1 MIISTLHQL
10 SANRSLVCMRQTIT
24 TTCLVLFMI
33 LLAASKSMAGGING
47 TVKNDK
53 GEPMPYTTI
62 FVKELGTG
70 TVANGRGAY
79 ELLLPSGKYQVTFQ
93 YLGYETVVE
102 EVEVGDKFVTL
113 DVTLKEQPKELETVI
128 ITSDAEDPAY
138 SIMRKAISKARYH
151 QQQIDRYSA
160 RVYIKGTGQ
169 LKDYPWIAKKAIEKE
184 GIKKGEAFVTE
195 SVSDIKYTRPNKFEE
210 KVISI
215 RSDGKDNNTSPNQ
228 YIFGSFYE
236 PEIAETISPLSP
248 KAFSYY
254 RFEYLGTFKD
264 RDYEVSRVKVIP
276 RSKGD
281 NVIDGVLN
289 IVEDW
294 WAIHSM
300 DINTQKMGVLVN
312 IKGMYAPIE
321 DKAWLPVSHRF
332 TASGK
337 IFGFEFEYNY
347 LATVSN
353 YKIELNPELYVETR
367 KMDVVDEKTEADKAK
382 AIAESKREAS
392 KSAAKPATPAASGT
406 TSKASEGSKK
416 ERKAAEAADLQQRLE
431 SGKEITRK
439 ELNTILKEYEKQEQ
453 KQQAEPEVISDNTF
467 TIDSG
472 AYKKDSTYWSLTRPV
487 PLTEIEVKGYKKM
500 DSLAVVQRK
509 KEEGDT
515 TKASKHKG
523 FQPWDI
529 LIGDSYKVGKHSN
542 FKIHFPM
549 PSFNTV
555 EGWNFVYRVSYGTIM
570 QDTNRTRLVITPAF
584 RYAFSRKVA
593 SGYLDM
599 SLRNKNYRL
608 NVQGGRYIQQYNA
621 DDPILPLV
629 NAFTTLLMEENLMKI
644 YERDYVDVNYQYQVN
659 PYFNITTDWSWAERR
674 ELANTTNYKWV
685 DRGKIEGYTPNA
697 PVSDELTDTSFPVHR
712 AFVGSVA
719 LTARPWLK
727 YAIRNGK
734 KNEVANSSPMFKLEY
749 RRAFPNVFNSE
760 VEYDQLEIGAR
771 HRLKM
776 GVRGNLDFYLRAGMF
791 FNTDAMYFMDYKH
804 FLGNQTPFVTNDPVG
819 SFRLLDY
826 YRFSTADR
834 YFSGN
839 LHYQFRKLFVTNI
852 PLVRL
857 AGIRENVFVNYLAT
871 PTSKNYTEVGYTIDG
886 ILRVFRLEGAVSF
899 QDGKYLD
906 YGFRIG
912 ITSNFIANFS
922 VE

>member
-1 MIISTLHQL
+1 MIVFTLRLPAVTGFSSILKRGILTL
-10 SANRSLVCMRQTIT
+10 S
-24 TTCLVLFMI
+24 F
-33 LLAASKSMAGGING
+33 LLSIIASFGGGISG
-47 TVKNDK
+47 TVTNEK
-53 GEPMPYTTI
+53 GEPLAYTTI
-62 FVKELGTG
+62 FVKETGSG
-70 TVANGRGAY
+70 TVANARGAY
-79 ELLLPSGKYQVTFQ
+79 ELLLPTGKYLVTFQ
-93 YLGYETVVE
+93 YLGYETVVR
-102 EVEVGDKFVTL
+102 EVEVGDSFITL
-113 DVTLKEQPKELETVI
+113 NITLKEQAKELETVI
-128 ITSDAEDPAY
+128 ISSDAEDPAY
-138 SIMRKAISKARYH
+138 SIMRKAIGKARYH

-264 RDYEVSRVKVIP
+264 REYEVSRIKVIP

-281 NVIDGVLN
+281 NVIDGVIN

-300 DINTQKMGVLVN
+300 DINTQKMGILVN
-312 IKGMYAPIE
+312 IKGMYAPID

-332 TASGK
+332 TAGGK

-353 YKIELNPELYVETR
+353 YKIEMNPEVYVETK
-367 KMDVVDEKTEADKAK
+367 KMDVVDEKTEKDKAK
-382 AIAESKREAS
+382 AIADQKA
-392 KSAAKPATPAASGT
+392 AAKNATRSSANQST
-406 TSKASEGSKK
+406 KAPSAKQAK
-416 ERKAAEAADLQQRLE
+416 KAAEAADLQERLS

-439 ELNTILKEYEKQEQ
+439 ELNTILKDYEKQEQ
-453 KQQAEPEVISDNTF
+453 KQQKEPEVISDNTF
-467 TIDSG
+467 TVDSG
-472 AYKKDSTYWSLTRPV
+472 AYKKDTTYWNSVRPV
-487 PLTEIEVKGYKKM
+487 PLTQIEVKGYQKM
-500 DSLAVVQRK
+500 DSLASVERK

-529 LIGDSYKVGKHSN
+529 LIGDSYHIGKHSN
-542 FKIHFPM
+542 FKIHFPV

-555 EGWNFVYRVSYGTIM
+555 DGWNFVYKVSYGTIL
-570 QDTNRTRLVITPAF
+570 QDTNRTRITITPAF

-593 SGYLDM
+593 SGYLNF
-599 SLRNKNYRL
+599 SLRNKKHRL
-608 NVQGGRYIQQYNA
+608 DVQGGRYIKQYNP
-621 DDPILPLV
+621 DEPILPLV
-629 NAFTTLLMEENLMKI
+629 NAFTTLLMEKNLMKL
-644 YERDYVDVNYQYQVN
+644 YDRDYIDVGYQYQIS
-659 PYFNITTDWSWAERR
+659 PYYSITTDWSFAERR
-674 ELANTTNYKWV
+674 ELTNNTNYKWV
-685 DRGKIEGYTPNA
+685 DRGSIEGYTPNA
-697 PVSDELTDTSFPVHR
+697 PVNDELSDTSFPNHR

-727 YAIRNGK
+727 YSIRNGRK
-734 KNEVANSSPMFKLEY
+734 HEVPNSSPMFKLEY
-749 RRAFPNVFNSE
+749 RRAFSDVFNSSIQ
-760 VEYDQLEIGAR
+760 YDQLEVGAR
-771 HRLKM
+771 HRLSI

-804 FLGNQTPFVTNDPVG
+804 FLGNETPFVTSDPVG

-826 YRFSTADR
+826 YRFSTADK

-839 LHYQFRKLFVTNI
+839 LHYQFRKFLVTNI

-886 ILRVFRLEGAVSF
+886 ILRIFRLEGAVSF
-899 QDGKYLD
+899 QDGRYLD

-912 ITSNFIANFS
+912 ITSNFMGNFS
-922 VE
+922 DN

>member
-1 MIISTLHQL
+1 MIDFTSRFFI
-10 SANRSLVCMRQTIT
+10 NRSLGVCRHMPCFLLLQTAF
-24 TTCLVLFMI
+24 LF
-33 LLAASKSMAGGING
+33 LCSFAADAGGVSGVVTNE
-47 TVKNDK
+47 K
-53 GEPMPYTTI
+53 GEPLPYTTI
-62 FVKELGTG
+62 FVKETGSG

-93 YLGYETVVE
+93 YLGYETVVR
-102 EVEVGDKFVTL
+102 EVEVGDTFVEL
-113 DVTLKEQPKELETVI
+113 NITLKEQPKELETVI
-128 ITSDAEDPAY
+128 ISSDSEDPAY

-254 RFEYLGTFKD
+254 KFEYLGTFKD

-367 KMDVVDEKTEADKAK
+367 KMDVVDEKTEKEKAK
-382 AIAESKREAS
+382 AIAESQPA
-392 KSAAKPATPAASGT
+392 KSAAKSPNKDGAPASTR
-406 TSKASEGSKK
+406 KAK
-416 ERKAAEAADLQQRLE
+416 KAAEAADLKDRLE

-453 KQQAEPEVISDNTF
+453 KQQKEPEVISDNTF

-472 AYKKDSTYWSLTRPV
+472 AYKKDSTYWSEVRPV
-487 PLTEIEVKGYKKM
+487 PLTEIEVKGYQKM
-500 DSLAVVQRK
+500 DSLATVERK

-529 LIGDSYKVGKHSN
+529 LIGDSYKAGKHAN
-542 FKIHFPM
+542 FKIHFPV

-555 EGWNFVYRVSYGTIM
+555 DGWNFVYKVSYGTIL
-570 QDTNRTRLVITPAF
+570 QDTNRTRLTITPAF

-593 SGYLDM
+593 SGYLDL

-608 NVQGGRYIQQYNA
+608 NVQGGRYIRQYNA
-621 DDPILPLV
+621 DEPILPLV
-629 NAFTTLLMEENLMKI
+629 NAFTTLLMEKNLMKI
-644 YERDYVDVNYQYQVN
+644 YERDYVDVDYQYQIN
-659 PYFNITTDWSWAERR
+659 PYVNISTDWSWAERR
-674 ELANTTNYKWV
+674 ELQNTTNYKWV
-685 DRGKIEGYTPNA
+685 ERNKIEGYTPNA
-697 PVSDELTDTSFPVHR
+697 PASDELGDTSFPVHR

-719 LTARPWLK
+719 VTARPWLK
-727 YAIRNGK
+727 YTIRNGR
-734 KNEVANSSPMFKLEY
+734 KNEVPNSSPMFKIEY
-749 RRAFPNVFNSE
+749 RRAFPDVFGSDI
-760 VEYDQLEIGAR
+760 EYDQLEVGAR
-771 HRLKM
+771 HRVSV

-804 FLGNQTPFVTNDPVG
+804 FLGNQTPFITSDPVG

-826 YRFSTADR
+826 YRFSTADK

-839 LHYQFRKLFVTNI
+839 VHYQFRKFLVTNI

-871 PTSKNYTEVGYTIDG
+871 PTSMNYTEVGYTIDG
-886 ILRVFRLEGAVSF
+886 ILRIFRLEGAVSF

-912 ITSNFIANFS
+912 ITSNFMGNFS
-922 VE
+922 DN